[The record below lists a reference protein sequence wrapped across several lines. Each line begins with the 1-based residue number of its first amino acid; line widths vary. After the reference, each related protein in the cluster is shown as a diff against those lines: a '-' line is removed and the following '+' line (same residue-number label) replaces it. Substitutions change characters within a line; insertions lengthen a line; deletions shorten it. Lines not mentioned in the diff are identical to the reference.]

1 MSLGPVKGLTFGLL
15 IVLFIIFEPV
25 GLVGVWV
32 RFRESFRTW
41 PLPYISE

>member
-1 MSLGPVKGLTFGLL
+1 L
-15 IVLFIIFEPV
+15 PV

-32 RFRESFRTW
+32 RFRENSRIW